1 MYVIPAKGGNPGAS
15 CIVIPAG
22 WNPDAARVR
31 LKSRA
36 MPIDITVISA
46 MRALIEIAMLM
57 LLARGVLWLF
67 GPRARQG
74 NFFYDIMTIIATPF
88 IRAMRAI
95 TPRIVRD
102 AYIPA
107 MAFVLVVCLWLAL
120 GIAKAA
126 MCASRGLE
134 CL

>member
-1 MYVIPAKGGNPGAS
+1 
-15 CIVIPAG
+15 
-22 WNPDAARVR
+22 
-31 LKSRA
+31 
-36 MPIDITVISA
+36 MPIDITIITAV
-46 MRALIEIAMLM
+46 RALIEIAMLM
-57 LLARGVLWLF
+57 LLARGAMWLF

-74 NFFYDIMTIIATPF
+74 NFFYDIMTIVAAPF
-88 IRAMRAI
+88 IKGMRRI
-95 TPRIVRD
+95 TPRFVRD